1 MFIQIFNPT
10 QNFSAPPNG
19 ALQSPLI
26 DPTGGPMCF
35 SFYYYI
41 HGVDANRIELYSVIG
56 AQLAQAQLIWFR
68 KYPAGDMWHKIA
80 INIPPQNTNFQVNI
94 FVLKMYFIKQ
104 LKKFR

>member
-10 QNFSAPPNG
+10 QKFSAPPDG

-41 HGVDANRIELYSVIG
+41 HGVDANKIELYSVIG
-56 AQLAQAQLIWFR
+56 ATPQLIWFR
-68 KYPAGDMWHKIA
+68 QYPAGDMWHMTA
-80 INIPPQNTNFQVNI
+80 INIPPHNTNFQVNI
-94 FVLKMYFIKQ
+94 FVRKIHYFK
-104 LKKFR
+104 

>member
-10 QNFSAPPNG
+10 QKFSAPPDG

-26 DPTGGPMCF
+26 DPNGGPMCF

-56 AQLAQAQLIWFR
+56 ATPQLIWFR
-68 KYPAGDMWHKIA
+68 QYPAGDMWHMTT
-80 INIPPQNTNFQVNI
+80 INIPPHNTNFQVNI
-94 FVLKMYFIKQ
+94 FVRKMHYFK
-104 LKKFR
+104 

>member
-1 MFIQIFNPT
+1 MFIQIFNT
-10 QNFSAPPNG
+10 SQKFSAPPDG

-41 HGVDANRIELYSVIG
+41 HGVDANKIELYSVIG
-56 AQLAQAQLIWFR
+56 ASTQLIWLRQF
-68 KYPAGDMWHKIA
+68 PAGDMWHKIV

-94 FVLKMYFIKQ
+94 FFRKCIIFKQ
-104 LKKFR
+104 LKKFP